1 MDRIQRNNRES
12 VKGAR
17 WGDTRYLFKT
27 DFSQYMSGYRVGA
40 GGGGVQIPLKKSLE
54 PRINKKTRVVQD
66 HLSYI

>member
-27 DFSQYMSGYRVGA
+27 DFSQCMSGYRVGA
-40 GGGGVQIPLKKSLE
+40 GGGVQIPLKKSLE
-54 PRINKKTRVVQD
+54 PRMNKKTRFVQD